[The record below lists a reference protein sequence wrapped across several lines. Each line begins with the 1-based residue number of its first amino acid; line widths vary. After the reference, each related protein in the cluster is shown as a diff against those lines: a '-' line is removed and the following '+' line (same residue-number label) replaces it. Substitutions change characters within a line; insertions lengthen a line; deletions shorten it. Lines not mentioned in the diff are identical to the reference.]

1 MTRGYPHDYGNP
13 RMNQPLGGSPDIPLR
28 CYRGAGDALA
38 TLELFLHVRMNGTNE
53 EAVSE
58 LNGPVGYPLVN

>member
-1 MTRGYPHDYGNP
+1 
-13 RMNQPLGGSPDIPLR
+13 MNQPLGGSPDIPLR